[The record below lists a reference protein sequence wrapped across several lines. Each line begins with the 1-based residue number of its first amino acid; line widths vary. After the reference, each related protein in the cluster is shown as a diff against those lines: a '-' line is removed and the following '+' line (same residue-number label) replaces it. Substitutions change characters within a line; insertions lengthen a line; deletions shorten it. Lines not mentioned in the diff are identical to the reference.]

1 MTPQEFKKFIDT
13 LKAIVP
19 MGAPEFDSHQLSAW
33 YMAFQQFDAQKLF
46 ALFPQLSATCERF
59 PSIKQILDLLDPKP
73 DADAEARGIADRIYG
88 AMSRWG
94 SLRSKQDAIR
104 DHIGPVGWRVVQEC
118 GGWLALCEICTL
130 DNAATL
136 KAQWRESAKALLAL
150 DDVNKRRDHLG
161 LPAYQGASLPVTGAK
176 PELSGKPETFD
187 LTRVLTGIETRVV
200 K

>member
-1 MTPQEFKKFIDT
+1 MTTAEFSTFIELLRSVFPQAPQFD
-13 LKAIVP
+13 
-19 MGAPEFDSHQLSAW
+19 GAQLNAW
-33 YMAFQQFDAQKLF
+33 YSFFEHIPSVDAFAVLREVPKHCD
-46 ALFPQLSATCERF
+46 RF
-59 PSIKQILDLLDPKP
+59 PSIKQLLDLMDPKP
-73 DADAEARGIADRIYG
+73 DADAEARNIADRIYG

-104 DHIGPVGWRVVQEC
+104 EHIGPVGWRVVQEC

-161 LPAYQGASLPVTGAK
+161 LPAYHGASLPVTGAK

-187 LTRVLTGIETRVV
+187 LGRVLTGIETRVV

>member
-1 MTPQEFKKFIDT
+1 MSPQEFKKFIDT

-19 MGAPEFDSHQLSAW
+19 IGAPEFESHQLSAW
-33 YMAFQQFDAQKLF
+33 YMVFQPFDAQKVF
-46 ALFPQLSATCERF
+46 ALFPTISASCDRF

-73 DADAEARGIADRIYG
+73 DKDAEARGIADRIYG

-104 DHIGPVGWRVVQEC
+104 EHIGPVGWRVVQDS

-136 KAQWRESAKALLAL
+136 KAQWRESAKALLAI
-150 DDVNKRRDHLG
+150 DDVNRKREHLG
-161 LPAYQGASLPVTGAK
+161 LPEYKSAQLPERRDAV
-176 PELSGKPETFD
+176 ELSS
-187 LTRVLTGIETRVV
+187 VLASIQTLPT